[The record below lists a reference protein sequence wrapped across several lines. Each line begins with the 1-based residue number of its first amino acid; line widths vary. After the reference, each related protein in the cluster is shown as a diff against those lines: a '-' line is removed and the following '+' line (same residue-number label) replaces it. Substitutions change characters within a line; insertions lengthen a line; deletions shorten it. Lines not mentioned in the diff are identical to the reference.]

1 LFLVKFKC
9 QDQKPH
15 GLSPFLILSI
25 SEFAACLTCVSAIAR
40 QPLVYDL
47 LGNPKLFANTASVPV
62 MFASLGKP
70 FIMNPI
76 PAMILIGNSPN
87 DINLYIFIM

>member
-1 LFLVKFKC
+1 MQTTL
-9 QDQKPH
+9 
-15 GLSPFLILSI
+15 LSSYQIPRFTHRVCSK
-25 SEFAACLTCVSAIAR
+25 V
-40 QPLVYDL
+40 
-47 LGNPKLFANTASVPV
+47 GNPKLLANSAPVPV

-76 PAMILIGNSPN
+76 LAMILIGNSPN